1 MDVCNPRRLTP
12 TPYTRILTT
21 SNRPVSVHRY
31 AENAFSNDYYKFLLD
46 KKWTVKTTHEGKPWK
61 GPKQYEADGGKLMM
75 LPTDMVLLVRILT
88 GRTRRTSLSARA
100 L

>member
-1 MDVCNPRRLTP
+1 MTP

-31 AENAFSNDYYKFLLD
+31 AENAFSNDYYKFLLE
-46 KKWTVKTTHEGKPWK
+46 KKWTVKTTHNGSKWT

-75 LPTDMVLLVRILT
+75 LPTVSVP
-88 GRTRRTSLSARA
+88 SAWRDGCPA
-100 L
+100 PIRSHPLCAS